1 MIIWSLTS
9 WKQRIGSCLPT
20 IKTMLDQTMKVPV
33 ELNLDHENFPN
44 ERADLPQELVELE
57 KSNPLF
63 TIYFDRERDAH
74 CWQKMQPTWKRHDD
88 QPLVLFTADDDIQ
101 YPQNYVEKSLECLNG
116 NDWLC
121 TSHETLTQ
129 GQTCVYGWRAVE
141 ALRRHVTEEL
151 MFECPLDDFPVYH
164 IMQKYGLRRGKPSFP
179 GSWDTWDR
187 NIPYSFRREFYKD
200 QNPEEIFKGYY
211 PQEEFNKELEYM
223 RKVGI
228 L

>member
-1 MIIWSLTS
+1 M
-9 WKQRIGSCLPT
+9 
-20 IKTMLDQTMKVPV
+20 
-33 ELNLDHENFPN
+33 
-44 ERADLPQELVELE
+44 
-57 KSNPLF
+57 
-63 TIYFDRERDAH
+63 
-74 CWQKMQPTWKRHDD
+74 
-88 QPLVLFTADDDIQ
+88 
-101 YPQNYVEKSLECLNG
+101 
-116 NDWLC
+116 
-121 TSHETLTQ
+121 
-129 GQTCVYGWRAVE
+129 VYGWRSVE

-164 IMQKYGLRRGKPSFP
+164 ILQKYGLRRGKPSFP